1 VYLIDRPGSQQTV
14 IATGL
19 VAPAKSEPSDIA
31 LQTMNVVLGGNFSG
45 RLNMNIRED
54 KHYSYGAGSILAAA
68 RAQRPFVMYAPVQ
81 TDKTKESL
89 IEMNKEIHDITSVR
103 PVSATELEAAKAS
116 QTLQLPGSRE
126 TLGQV
131 RGSISNLI
139 EYNLPDDYY
148 DTFSG
153 KVRALK
159 TSDVDDAAKSVI
171 QPDKVVWVVVGDRS
185 KIEKGVRELNLGEVE
200 FIDGDGKK
208 Q

>member
-1 VYLIDRPGSQQTV
+1 
-14 IATGL
+14 
-19 VAPAKSEPSDIA
+19 
-31 LQTMNVVLGGNFSG
+31 
-45 RLNMNIRED
+45 MNIRED